1 MKFVVKLVSA
11 IIAMVSLAILV
22 PPHKAQAAS
31 HYTIGT
37 ETTFVPYAIQ
47 GKDGTYNGKHPGI
60 DMEILRAIAKN
71 QHFTFDLKIMNFAA
85 IVQALQSGQVDGNMA
100 AMMVTPER
108 QQTLDF
114 SHTYLNAGLSL
125 ATKPGSSI
133 KSYKDLKGK
142 IVAVKTGS
150 TSETYATSIQNKY
163 GFTIHHL
170 DSTNT
175 EINDVTTGNADA
187 AIDATLS
194 LQYTIKN
201 GMKLRLIGTQ
211 QNVHPVAFAVKKGE
225 NAALLQ
231 KFNNGL
237 ANIKK
242 NGTYAKIMAYYTGA
256 KAHTNANIATDR
268 SYLGI
273 IKANAPQF
281 KAGITMT
288 IKLTVVSII
297 IATIVGV
304 FIGLF
309 GVVPSR
315 LLKGF
320 HGVYTFIFR
329 SIPVMVLSFFIYMG
343 IPSLIGHKIP
353 LFTAGVATLV
363 LENSAYIASF
373 VAGGIKSVDRGQMEA
388 SRSLGVTYLAS
399 MRKVIMPQ
407 AVRTMAPSF
416 INQFIIALKGTS
428 ILSAIGLA
436 EMTQQGTIIISQNME
451 GFKVWLIITVMYL
464 VLIGCLTLLSD
475 RVQKHYSLAN

>member
-1 MKFVVKLVSA
+1 
-11 IIAMVSLAILV
+11 
-22 PPHKAQAAS
+22 
-31 HYTIGT
+31 
-37 ETTFVPYAIQ
+37 
-47 GKDGTYNGKHPGI
+47 
-60 DMEILRAIAKN
+60 
-71 QHFTFDLKIMNFAA
+71 
-85 IVQALQSGQVDGNMA
+85 
-100 AMMVTPER
+100 
-108 QQTLDF
+108 
-114 SHTYLNAGLSL
+114 
-125 ATKPGSSI
+125 
-133 KSYKDLKGK
+133 
-142 IVAVKTGS
+142 
-150 TSETYATSIQNKY
+150 
-163 GFTIHHL
+163 
-170 DSTNT
+170 
-175 EINDVTTGNADA
+175 
-187 AIDATLS
+187 
-194 LQYTIKN
+194 
-201 GMKLRLIGTQ
+201 
-211 QNVHPVAFAVKKGE
+211 
-225 NAALLQ
+225 
-231 KFNNGL
+231 
-237 ANIKK
+237 
-242 NGTYAKIMAYYTGA
+242 
-256 KAHTNANIATDR
+256 
-268 SYLGI
+268 
-273 IKANAPQF
+273 
-281 KAGITMT
+281 MT
-288 IKLTVVSII
+288 IKLTIVSII

-451 GFKVWLIITVMYL
+451 GFKVWLIITAMYL